1 MSNFKKNN
9 KINNFIKIFI
19 TLLLLIICSILLTT
33 VIDAD
38 SGNATMPNWNG
49 NETGGMPTFVVG
61 SRQTGYFPQSN
72 GSGTVVFCN
81 DQSSMVRSGSKD
93 YTIYHPQK
101 DEYSSSAYDGINSQP
116 LRDALKAQ
124 ADRQIEKVYS
134 DDIAPTISST
144 QTLHKDSVYEGGAVK
159 SKARDY
165 PTSISVRW
173 FDMGNYEPE
182 NADENQPFV
191 AIILRDGANFE
202 AQNTAAL
209 TTAVHGVETSLNN
222 KFAELAGVEKPQ
234 DLQAGYDSPSKDYP
248 FEITEINGVKA
259 GPQVAVM
266 GNQDSSTYTSYSSKT
281 IDTRTATTYKD
292 IVNAYI
298 LTGEFHFGRQ
308 NTTPYSLLDIQVA
321 NWLHNDDNHNS
332 GGSTGLPHGYL
343 TDDFGN
349 ITATETL
356 TQGSGTRGEE
366 LYQEAREYYAFV
378 NEVRTAGGYVTS
390 VNTDETQAFA
400 SRDDGNRKN
409 DEYVIG
415 PISITYPY
423 YHNISYLTDIIL
435 ETSNDD
441 GNSATLSY
449 ANSDFNIVMET
460 QGDSQLTGGTIYPG
474 ENGKDDETFY
484 IILNADKAAYPDTI
498 NIKAQFEY
506 TDYCKAKYT
515 VLKTPGSGDGSN
527 LINVWRYIGIANGG
541 TIDYKVKYY
550 YVIETKTVDESKWIW
565 ENISN
570 TDNDRY
576 PIGST
581 IEQETSPGPGW
592 QNTGDHPQGDPTYE
606 NHEGTVTVQN
616 AVFQGMVRMDTEN
629 EYGTKVQDVAQ
640 ELISIPYVNTNSYY
654 NYTLPEINVEPNE
667 PEPDASVETY
677 AHKVTAEA
685 ESEIEIRI
693 DLGGK
698 VWVDGKCGKESNY
711 NGQANDEADTP
722 MSNVRVILHQRKPNG
737 DESVKAET
745 RTDSNGDYKFTG
757 LNALYTYYV
766 EFVYNGQYYQPTT
779 YKKDGV
785 SWDNSS
791 KGVDPL
797 SDRQGF
803 NAKFEEIGS
812 YPENYAGGPV
822 YTREDLEEAGLI
834 DAFGNPTGNSN
845 QYVNDCMLS
854 SYTGYNQNGTFTR
867 EYYPVY
873 TKFLV
878 DDAFNGANRASI
890 VKDTSGKSISTY
902 DIISR
907 GDYNNLKINQGYVL
921 REIADMAVQ
930 KDVLHTTLEMN
941 DKLPQVYKYNKNNDS
956 EAFDISIRMSDYYY
970 GTHYTR
976 ELYKEDYYKALD
988 TNPDTQLDVDDLL
1001 KVYVT
1006 YKIRLRNQSEVIGTA
1021 VQEFVDYYDDEYT
1034 LIGSDNTVES
1044 EQKYKPYIGERDG
1057 TPIEGAIGVTTND
1070 TSKYGESTQKTINGY
1085 KTTYIRTDQE
1095 IELQPGEDLYI
1106 YITLKVNSVDNLLIL
1121 DDAESDRGKANIVE
1135 INGYR
1140 TYYTEQSIA
1149 PNAGSNKTTQE
1160 YKDGDIAGLVDTDSI
1175 PGNIKTDKI
1184 DKNTN
1189 FEDIPENV
1197 TQNLDSND
1205 PNYAVLK
1212 NEAES
1217 KWLRETYGLEDDTDK
1232 APSIKIILYPDTD
1245 DDKYVRTI
1253 SGNVFEDARTEN
1265 ADLARIGNGMFD
1277 SGEPGVEDVKVELI
1291 DLKQTAENGGKEVV
1305 AQILNADTLTWE
1317 PAVTTSNTDGY
1328 YEFKGYIPSNYY
1340 VKFTYGLGT
1349 EDETIFYNGQDFKS
1363 TNYYTPT
1370 SDATGDEY
1378 LDNMY
1383 TVPFD
1388 VNNPDTTDYFYNLAK
1403 AEEDNAAGN
1412 RYSDVRDLMED
1423 AENVDNI
1430 EHEATRSDVNNY
1442 SNNSG
1447 NGVTNSLAQILHDTT
1462 PNTYMI
1468 AHSGQLN
1475 IEIEYDRGTTGTSD
1489 TGSDNL
1495 GDNNYDKS
1503 GYYHL
1508 INLDFGLVERPKA
1521 QIKITKQITNVKVT
1535 LRNGNV
1541 LFDASDKATN
1551 VLWIDHIAHGPDT
1564 QNTYETDK
1572 NYYDT
1577 QMMQVPV
1584 VRENS
1589 SNKGRIQLTMDE
1601 ELMQGAT
1608 IQITYAIT
1616 AANIGEV
1623 DYNNNEFYYY
1633 GTNTD
1638 FATIVRT
1645 TPNTVIDYVGT
1656 QVHDA
1661 DSVDD
1666 SSSTRNNLDFNQEQ
1680 NPDWSVISIDEIMA
1694 EDYLNAGLR
1703 NKAELYDT
1711 IIKSNALSRDLLPI
1725 IADEDSAKEIDNA
1738 FEDDPLNAL
1747 DVVNSTQSV
1756 AGVELI
1762 LSKAFTPDNNSDD
1775 LVYNNMVELVESSN
1789 TVGRRMAYSVA
1800 GNQDPT
1806 VEPQEID
1813 ADDSQEVTILPPF
1826 GQQYIYYIL
1835 GIAVAVILIGGIVGV
1850 IMIVKKRK

>member
-1 MSNFKKNN
+1 MKMKNGKNKFLKKV
-9 KINNFIKIFI
+9 IIFI
-19 TLLLLIICSILLTT
+19 TLLCFSIVLGNT
-33 VIDAD
+33 V
-38 SGNATMPNWNG
+38 NAVTMNDLAKWIG
-49 NETGGMPTFVVG
+49 SITGGMPSIVVKSG
-61 SRQTGYFPQSN
+61 LGYMPQSIN
-72 GSGTVVFCN
+72 SAGVAYCGDQGSI
-81 DQSSMVRSGSKD
+81 VRNGSKD
-93 YTIYHPQK
+93 YKTYYPPADGKNIFTWDQLVSRMEEILYNKASSFRAPSGHTDYYSDHY
-101 DEYSSSAYDGINSQP
+101 DEYYWIESDLIVSYGDAGATQAALSKEDGWTVIAVIDSPYSIGPYIDNVMDSEMSKINAM
-116 LRDALKAQ
+116 LAN
-124 ADRQIEKVYS
+124 
-134 DDIAPTISST
+134 
-144 QTLHKDSVYEGGAVK
+144 
-159 SKARDY
+159 
-165 PTSISVRW
+165 SVRQNSSIDVTIDSENPLPQW
-173 FDMGNYEPE
+173 TGDPLYGPYVTVMGTGDNSHY
-182 NADENQPFV
+182 
-191 AIILRDGANFE
+191 
-202 AQNTAAL
+202 
-209 TTAVHGVETSLNN
+209 SLSS
-222 KFAELAGVEKPQ
+222 GP
-234 DLQAGYDSPSKDYP
+234 
-248 FEITEINGVKA
+248 ITE
-259 GPQVAVM
+259 
-266 GNQDSSTYTSYSSKT
+266 T
-281 IDTRTATTYKD
+281 DT
-292 IVNAYI
+292 VNAYI
-298 LTGEFHFGRQ
+298 YSGEYHKSREWPRGYDF
-308 NTTPYSLLDIQVA
+308 YDIQRA
-321 NWLHNDDNHNS
+321 SWEQNDHR
-332 GGSTGLPHGYL
+332 GSQHGYNADGSG
-343 TDDFGN
+343 TN
-349 ITATETL
+349 TL
-356 TQGSGTRGEE
+356 TQGAWTYGDQ
-366 LYQEAREYYAFV
+366 LYREAWQYVKFKQDI
-378 NEVRTAGGYVTS
+378 AGGYYATI
-390 VNTDETQAFA
+390 NTDETQTFA
-400 SRDDGNRKN
+400 SRDDGAREN
-409 DEYVIG
+409 DEYIIG
-415 PISITYPY
+415 PISINYPY
-423 YHNISYLTDIIL
+423 YFNISYMTDITL
-435 ETSNDD
+435 DATNGD
-441 GNSATLSY
+441 GASASLSF
-449 ANSDFNIVMET
+449 ANGDFKIVT
-460 QGDSQLTGGTIYPG
+460 QSSGSGFV
-474 ENGKDDETFY
+474 ENGTSYPLKDETFY
-484 IILNADKAAYPDTI
+484 IILNASKANYPDKLSI
-498 NIKAQFEY
+498 NAVFEY
-506 TDYCKAKYT
+506 TSYCSVTY
-515 VLKTPGSGDGSN
+515 
-527 LINVWRYIGIANGG
+527 
-541 TIDYKVKYY
+541 
-550 YVIETKTVDESKWIW
+550 
-565 ENISN
+565 NILEAQ
-570 TDNDRY
+570 
-576 PIGST
+576 GST
-581 IEQETSPGPGW
+581 YQ
-592 QNTGDHPQGDPTYE
+592 YL
-606 NHEGTVTVQN
+606 
-616 AVFQGMVRMDTEN
+616 
-629 EYGTKVQDVAQ
+629 GTKISDSEVPYYTMGIRKEYTEYKKTEYYAPADSSKNSNGPTGKTDHDSDSVHANIGQCYIKMSENTVATETGQ
-640 ELISIPYVNTNSYY
+640 QMITMPYSEVVIVPPGESSPPSIEGSPYAKK
-654 NYTLPEINVEPNE
+654 EI
-667 PEPDASVETY
+667 
-677 AHKVTAEA
+677 AEA
-685 ESEIEIRI
+685 SAEIEIKI

-711 NGQANDEADTP
+711 NGQANDDADTP

-745 RTDSNGDYKFTG
+745 RTDGNGDYKFTG

-797 SDRQGF
+797 SDRQNF
-803 NAKFEEIGS
+803 NAKFQEIGS

-834 DAFGNPTGNSN
+834 DAFGNPTGSSN

-878 DDAFNGANRASI
+878 DDAFNGANKASI
-890 VKDTSGKSISTY
+890 VVDSSGKSISTY

-907 GDYNNLKINQGYVL
+907 GDYNNLKVNQGYVL
-921 REIADMAVQ
+921 REIADMGLQ

-1044 EQKYKPYIGERDG
+1044 EQKYKPYIGKKDG
-1057 TPIEGAIGVTTND
+1057 TPIEGAIGVTTNN
-1070 TSKYGESTQKTINGY
+1070 TSKYGTSTQKTINGY
-1085 KTTYIRTDQE
+1085 NTTYIRTEQE

-1106 YITLKVNSVDNLLIL
+1106 YITLKVNSVNNLLIL
-1121 DDAESDRGKANIVE
+1121 DDSESDRGKANIVE

-1149 PNAGSNKTTQE
+1149 PNAGSSKTTQE
-1160 YKDGDIAGLVDTDSI
+1160 YKDGDIAGLVDVDSI

-1189 FEDIPENV
+1189 FEDIPASV
-1197 TQNLDSND
+1197 TQNLDPND

-1212 NEAES
+1212 NEAEAR
-1217 KWLRETYGLEDDTDK
+1217 WLRETYGLEDDTDK
-1232 APSIKIILYPDTD
+1232 APSIKIILYPD
-1245 DDKYVRTI
+1245 DDKYVRSI

-1265 ADLARIGNGMFD
+1265 AELARIGNGMLD
-1277 SGEPGVEDVKVELI
+1277 GGEPGIEGVKVELI
-1291 DLKQTAENGGKEVV
+1291 DLKETAENGGKEVV

-1317 PAVTTSNTDGY
+1317 TASTTTNADGY

-1370 SDATGDEY
+1370 SESTGDEY

-1430 EHEATRSDVNNY
+1430 EHEGTRLDVNDY

-1447 NGVTNSLAQILHDTT
+1447 NGVTNGLAQTLHDTT

-1475 IEIEYDRGTTGTSD
+1475 IEIEYDRSDTGTSD

-1495 GDNNYDKS
+1495 GTDNYDKS

-1508 INLDFGLVERPKA
+1508 INFDLGLVERPKA
-1521 QIKITKQITNVKVT
+1521 QIKMTKQITNVKVT

-1564 QNTYETDK
+1564 KNTYETDK

-1638 FATIVRT
+1638 FDTIVRT

-1661 DSVDD
+1661 DSADD
-1666 SSSTRNNLDFNQEQ
+1666 SSSTRNNLDFIQEQ
-1680 NPDWSVISIDEIMA
+1680 NPDWSDIAIEEIME
-1694 EDYLNAGLR
+1694 EDYLNADLR
-1703 NKAELYDT
+1703 EKAELYDT
-1711 IIKSNALSRDLLPI
+1711 IIKSNALSKDLLPI

-1738 FEDDPLNAL
+1738 FESDPLNAL
-1747 DVVNSTQSV
+1747 DVVNNTQSV
-1756 AGVELI
+1756 AGVQLI
-1762 LSKAFTPDNNSDD
+1762 LSKSYTPDNSSDD

-1826 GQQYIYYIL
+1826 GQQYVYYIL
-1835 GIAVAVILIGGIVGV
+1835 GTVVAVILIGGIIGV
-1850 IMIVKKRK
+1850 IMVVRKRK